1 MESFLEEEIAIGAEV
16 EIGAPADDSGALR
29 PKRKSK
35 ILKKAEKQVFI
46 EKLRA
51 ATSPCDEAVGI
62 VIKKDFLEYAT
73 KGASSIVCCFSRVSR
88 LICKCF

>member
-16 EIGAPADDSGALR
+16 ELGAPADDSVALR
-29 PKRKSK
+29 PKRQSK
-35 ILKKAEKQVFI
+35 ILKKAEKQVLI

-62 VIKKDFLEYAT
+62 VIKAITNQDHIHTL
-73 KGASSIVCCFSRVSR
+73 
-88 LICKCF
+88 

>member
-1 MESFLEEEIAIGAEV
+1 ML
-16 EIGAPADDSGALR
+16 GAPADDSVALR

-35 ILKKAEKQVFI
+35 ILKKAEKQVLI

-62 VIKKDFLEYAT
+62 VIKAINNQDHIQERLSGICYKRSKLYCVLFF
-73 KGASSIVCCFSRVSR
+73 KG
-88 LICKCF
+88 